1 MSEEEIVFPWDLKY
15 ETIETLHAQLQA
27 NGSDVSLQK
36 LRDIQLKII
45 KERDGVPTEE
55 IYKLLK
61 EEE

>member
-1 MSEEEIVFPWDLKY
+1 MSEEEIVFPWDLKC
-15 ETIETLHAQLQA
+15 ETIETLHAQLEA